1 MSQNKS
7 AVVSGGATDGGLS
20 HRQILTVLSG
30 LMLGMLLA
38 ALDQTIM
45 GTAMRTIADQLHGQ
59 TMQAWATTAYLITAT
74 VSTPLYGKLSDI
86 YGRKPLYL
94 IAISVFLIG
103 SAASGFSQSMYEL
116 AGFRALQGLGA
127 GGLMSLALAILADM
141 VAPKDRGRYQGY
153 FLGVWGL
160 SSVLGPVIGGFFA
173 GMNNFAGL
181 DGWRWV
187 FLVNLPVGIIA
198 LAVVSKVLNLPHTKK
213 EHRVDYWGAVSLA
226 VGVVP
231 LLIVAEQGRD
241 WGWLST
247 NSIAMYVIGVIGI
260 AAFIAIERRMGSEA
274 LLPIR
279 LFRNG
284 VFTLSNILNFIIGI
298 GMFGGMVSLPLYLQI
313 VKGQTPTV
321 AGLTTLPMMLGI
333 VISSVTSGQ
342 IISRTGR
349 YKAMPVVG
357 TAMLAIALFLFS
369 QVGVDTPLWQSMV
382 YMLMFGL
389 GLGLCMQTLLLSIQ
403 NVVPAHEMGVATA
416 SATFFRQMGG
426 TAGTAIFLSIL
437 FGVVGSKIADAFQS
451 AFQTQAFQTALHNP
465 AVLSNPVNQ
474 GVLKALQSGG
484 SSNLDLSD
492 TTFIQQLDPQLA
504 RPFLVGFSQ
513 AMDQVFLVGGV
524 IMVVAFALVWFL
536 KEVPMSTKSGL
547 QRKAESEAETG
558 SELAMVS
565 IME

>member
-1 MSQNKS
+1 MSETKT
-7 AVVSGGATDGGLS
+7 AVASGVATTGGLT
-20 HRQILTVLSG
+20 HRQIVTVLSG

-94 IAISVFLIG
+94 TAISVFLIG
-103 SAASGFSQSMYEL
+103 SAASGFSTSMYEL

-127 GGLMSLALAILADM
+127 GGLMSLALTILADM
-141 VAPKDRGRYQGY
+141 VSPRERGRYQGY

-173 GMNNFAGL
+173 GMDSFAGIT
-181 DGWRWV
+181 GWRWV

-198 LAVVSKVLNLPHTKK
+198 LVVVSRVLNLKHTRVD
-213 EHRVDYWGAVSLA
+213 HRIDYWGAAALA

-241 WGWLST
+241 WGWLSGG
-247 NSIAMYVIGVIGI
+247 SIAMYVIGLVGI
-260 AAFIAIERRMGSEA
+260 VSFIAIERRMGSEA
-274 LLPIR
+274 LIPIR

-284 VFTLSNILNFIIGI
+284 IFTLGNVANFIIGI

-313 VKGQTPTV
+313 VKGQTPTM
-321 AGLTTLPMMLGI
+321 AGLTTLPLMVGI
-333 VISSVTSGQ
+333 AAAATLSGQ
-342 IISRTGR
+342 IIARSGR
-349 YKAMPVVG
+349 YKIMPILG
-357 TAMLAIALFLFS
+357 TASLAVALFLFAQIS
-369 QVGVDTPLWQSMV
+369 VDTPLWQSMG
-382 YMLMFGL
+382 YMLLFGI
-389 GLGLCMQTLLLSIQ
+389 GLGLCMQTLLLAIQ
-403 NVVPAHEMGVATA
+403 NVVPQHEMGVATG

-437 FGVVGSKIADAFQS
+437 FGVVGDKIAAAFQS
-451 AFQTQAFQTALHNP
+451 AFATPAFQAALHNP
-465 AVLSNPVNQ
+465 AVLSNPANQ
-474 GVLKALQSGG
+474 SVLKALQSGG
-484 SSNLDLSD
+484 SGGRDLSD
-492 TTFIQQLDPQLA
+492 TTFIQSLDPQLA
-504 RPFLVGFSQ
+504 HPFLVGFSN

-524 IMVVAFALVWFL
+524 IMVVAFVLVLFL
-536 KEVPMSTKSGL
+536 KEVPMSTKSAM
-547 QRKAESEAETG
+547 QRRAETEG
-558 SELAMVS
+558 EGELEPAMAGM
-565 IME
+565 ME